1 MVLVFELI
9 LRLLKEN
16 HLDKLSHIH
25 QYCQEFRFHQEIVVI
40 DIFLLYEIFDVIFL
54 CIQYQSKNN
63 FECSQKL

>member
-16 HLDKLSHIH
+16 RLDKLSHIH

-40 DIFLLYEIFDVIFL
+40 DIFLLYKIFDVIFMAA
-54 CIQYQSKNN
+54 
-63 FECSQKL
+63 